1 MKDKKNKKILFI
13 ANTLTH
19 HKIFNYA
26 IIQNMAKKGFDVKI
40 VSMID
45 SRKNLQRFT
54 DFEIINWTLD
64 RGSTNITKEFFAFIN
79 IYKII
84 KKEKPDLIYN
94 FTIKANIY
102 ASIAGKILKVKK
114 IINTVTGLG
123 YTYTDKN
130 FSTLPIRTL
139 IKILWTISLNFSD
152 LIMFMNFTDK
162 KILGKYVYKA
172 KKFVIPGHGID
183 ENFYSKNAADKKQ
196 VAMIKKQLEI
206 SPRDVIIVTVGRL
219 IKHKGIN
226 EFAKAAV
233 SLMKKH
239 RELKFVIVGMEDRQ
253 NPTSIPDLEI
263 ENFRN
268 NGIKVLKNRSDVR
281 EILCLSD
288 IFVLMSHMEAVPQV
302 IIEAMSMKLPI
313 ITTDTAGCNE
323 RVEVNKNG
331 YLVAVGDHKAL
342 AKRIVKLAQNKEK
355 RISFGKY
362 SRKIVEKKY
371 SREKM
376 TEKIAK
382 IIAAT

>member
-1 MKDKKNKKILFI
+1 MKNKNRKKILFI
-13 ANTLTH
+13 ANILTH
-19 HKIFNYA
+19 HIIFNDG

-45 SRKNLQRFT
+45 SRKNLQFFT
-54 DFEIINWTLD
+54 DFEIINWALD

-102 ASIAGKILKVKK
+102 SSIAGKILRVKK

-123 YTYTDKN
+123 YTYTDKGID
-130 FSTLPIRTL
+130 SLPIRTL

-162 KILGKYVYKA
+162 KILGKYIYKT
-172 KKFVIPGHGID
+172 KKIVIPGHGID
-183 ENFYSKNAADKKQ
+183 KNFYSKKSADKKQ
-196 VAMIKKQLEI
+196 VATIKKQLEI
-206 SPRDVIIVTVGRL
+206 SRGDVIIVTVGRL
-219 IKHKGIN
+219 IRHKGIN
-226 EFAKAAV
+226 EFAKAAI

-253 NPTSIPDLEI
+253 NPTSISDLEI

-302 IIEAMSMKLPI
+302 IIEAMSMELPI

-323 RVEVNKNG
+323 RVEENKNG
-331 YLVAVGDHKAL
+331 YLITVGDHKEL
-342 AKRIVKLAQNKEK
+342 VKKIVKLAKNKER

-362 SRKIVEKKY
+362 SRRLVEKKY
-371 SREKM
+371 SRQKM
-376 TEKIAK
+376 TEKITK